1 MFFSRLS
8 MNCDNCILLLPTV
21 FHIVESDC
29 VAQTPITLGD
39 RFVGGI
45 EMGLPR
51 FGRPKN
57 DGELSSN
64 LFVAN
69 CGSAVGLSDDDIA
82 SVFCKFG
89 ELKGVYAADESGTRV
104 IVAYVE
110 EGSAQAALKAL
121 HGQSCP
127 ELGGRSLHIRYSV
140 LQPTPQDQASDLVP
154 VSITASDVSI
164 PGLFLVHDF
173 ISAKEEEEL
182 LQAVDCRPW
191 NSLSKRR
198 VQHYGY
204 EFRYDIRNV
213 NTRHCLGELPS
224 FVSPILDR
232 ISSCPTFE
240 NVKNIV
246 LDQLTVNEYPPGVG
260 LSPHIDTHSAFE
272 DLIFSLSLSG
282 PCIMEFRRYENGDWL
297 PRVASSAVAKIE
309 NPEDQSNFIRRAI
322 YLPPRSLLLLS
333 GEARYA
339 WHHYIPHH
347 KIDKVNGKVIRRA
360 SRRVSFTFRKVLEKV
375 CANVNF
381 LSIAILE
388 DKVSP
393 RWQEGLQC
401 FKSCYPLASIFNFQD
416 ATFLFLQARNW
427 IFVSL

>member
-1 MFFSRLS
+1 
-8 MNCDNCILLLPTV
+8 
-21 FHIVESDC
+21 
-29 VAQTPITLGD
+29 
-39 RFVGGI
+39 
-45 EMGLPR
+45 MGLPR

-57 DGELSSN
+57 NGDLSSN
-64 LFVAN
+64 LYVAN
-69 CGSAVGLSDDDIA
+69 CGPAVGISDDDVA

-89 ELKGVYAADESGTRV
+89 ALRGVYAADESGTRV
-104 IVAYVE
+104 IVSFSE
-110 EGSAQAALKAL
+110 ECSAQEALKAL
-121 HGQSCP
+121 HGRPCP
-127 ELGGRSLHIRYSV
+127 QLGGRTLHIRFSV
-140 LQPTPQDQASDLVP
+140 LQPTQQDRVSDLIP
-154 VSITASDVSI
+154 VSITASDLNI
-164 PGLFLVHDF
+164 PGIYLVHDF

-204 EFRYDIRNV
+204 EFCYDNRNV
-213 NTRHCLGELPS
+213 NTKHCLGELPS
-224 FVSPILDR
+224 FVSPILER
-232 ISSCPTFE
+232 ISSCPTFKSI
-240 NVKNIV
+240 KNIV

-297 PRVASSAVAKIE
+297 PRAASDADAKVE
-309 NPEDQSNFIRRAI
+309 SLKDDSNFIRRVV

-360 SRRVSFTFRKVLEKV
+360 SRRVSFTLRKVR
-375 CANVNF
+375 A
-381 LSIAILE
+381 
-388 DKVSP
+388 
-393 RWQEGLQC
+393 GLCKCEFPQYC
-401 FKSCYPLASIFNFQD
+401 DSQSQI
-416 ATFLFLQARNW
+416 
-427 IFVSL
+427 